1 MKFSIKDCF
10 SKCNQIRS
18 FLWIWWH
25 LLKKSITEIFVFCVV
40 LQLKKLLSNNMLKMD
55 KMFCED
61 LNEDNPKGSVQVID
75 QNTIFKKVF
84 WPIWWNN

>member
-1 MKFSIKDCF
+1 
-10 SKCNQIRS
+10 
-18 FLWIWWH
+18 
-25 LLKKSITEIFVFCVV
+25 
-40 LQLKKLLSNNMLKMD
+40 MLKMD

-84 WPIWWNN
+84 